1 MVKQSMDLLELLR
14 KRGMDGDVD
23 FLREALRVLVDG
35 IMDAEVSAQIGAQ
48 HGERSPE
55 RVTYRNRTWDTRVGT
70 MELHI
75 PKLREGS
82 YFPSLLEPR
91 RRSEKALLSVI
102 QQAYVEGVSTR
113 RVDDLIQALGCDGIS
128 SSQVSRICEQLD
140 EVVESFLGRS
150 LDGGPYPY
158 VWLDGLTQKVRE
170 GGRIVNVCV
179 VVATGVNAEGQRE
192 ILGLDVGTSEDGAFW
207 LAFLR
212 SLTARGLSGVEL
224 VTSDAHQG
232 LKNAIAAVF
241 AGTGWQRCRTH
252 FMANLLTRVPKRA
265 QPGVATMVRTIYQ
278 QLSPAEVHGQLGRVV
293 GQLREPFPQVAELL
307 ADAAPD
313 ILAFTAFPVAHW
325 QKLDFAHFKRRKQGN
340 RQVGGT
346 ERPGLSVYQGRRRTV
361 KNPRTPATGGGA
373 PERWHPR
380 RSATAWR
387 TKPLCDGP
395 RVVVAAADGPPGWSR
410 RRAPSGSAWCER
422 WPDPTTGAGSP
433 RPDAPAPPGR

>member
-1 MVKQSMDLLELLR
+1 
-14 KRGMDGDVD
+14 
-23 FLREALRVLVDG
+23 
-35 IMDAEVSAQIGAQ
+35 
-48 HGERSPE
+48 
-55 RVTYRNRTWDTRVGT
+55 

-113 RVDDLIQALGCDGIS
+113 RVDDLIKALGCDGIS

-140 EVVESFLGRS
+140 EVVDSFLGRP

-192 ILGLDVGTSEDGAFW
+192 ILGLDVGASEDGAFW

-212 SLTARGLSGVEL
+212 SLAARGLSGVEL

-241 AGTGWQRCRTH
+241 AGASWQRCRTH

-278 QLSPAEVHGQLGRVV
+278 QLSPTEVHAQLDRVV
-293 GQLREPFPQVAELL
+293 EQLREPFPQVAELL

-325 QKLDFAHFKRRKQGN
+325 QKLWSNNPQERLN
-340 RQVGGT
+340 R
-346 ERPGLSVYQGRRRTV
+346 EIR
-361 KNPRTPATGGGA
+361 
-373 PERWHPR
+373 
-380 RSATAWR
+380 
-387 TKPLCDGP
+387 
-395 RVVVAAADGPPGWSR
+395 R
-410 RRAPSGSAWCER
+410 RRACPRKGTWWAFSPTGRRLGAWWARCWPSSMTNGLKPAATS
-422 WPDPTTGAGSP
+422 PSPTPPATRHCRSP
-433 RPDAPAPPGR
+433 ICRTQRPDQHQKG